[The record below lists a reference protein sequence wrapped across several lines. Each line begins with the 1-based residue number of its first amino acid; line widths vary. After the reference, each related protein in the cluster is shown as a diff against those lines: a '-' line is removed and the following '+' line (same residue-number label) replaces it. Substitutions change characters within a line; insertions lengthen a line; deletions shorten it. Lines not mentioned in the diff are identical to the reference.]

1 MNQTKLFTPKEANKT
16 LPLVKRIVQDI
27 LRAGQ
32 RIRNISLEERAS
44 AKGGSASGGEADPE
58 VTRYVDQL
66 DTLFEELEA
75 IGCSYK
81 DWNFSEGLV
90 DFPSKV
96 HGREVFLC
104 WRSDEDEIKYYHD
117 LESGFAG
124 RKQIPEEYL

>member
-1 MNQTKLFTPKEANKT
+1 MDAVKLFTPKEATKT

-27 LRAGQ
+27 LSAGQ
-32 RIRNISLEERAS
+32 RIRRED
-44 AKGGSASGGEADPE
+44 DPE
-58 VTRYVDQL
+58 LTRYVDQL

-90 DFPSKV
+90 DFPSII
-96 HGREVFLC
+96 HGREALLC